1 MVKLIKQLFRG
12 FILFAVAVLSP
23 PARAEYV
30 PFVYEGRSWEV
41 ATAYNARYDTHPLQ
55 YKLSY
60 SKYFFEGDTV
70 IGGHRCLNMYVE
82 EDGSKQFLAPYY
94 EEDKKVYFIP
104 SPQYPDGLLL
114 YDFSLGRKGELTTWS
129 ALSGIYRDSVSLE
142 NYSAYTYTIYDAR
155 ETMFYDNKVKVQ
167 LFYDLDEYTDR
178 FLLEGIGTVQGPLGI
193 VAWEMSGAK
202 PTFLTKCTVD
212 GEVVYSR
219 FVEPN
224 ARECL
229 WNETPYSIPTGECL
243 ENTDIWVCINW
254 ERAPFCD
261 SFDWN
266 TPFNQQVDSIVDGK
280 IYMSHHYHSSTD
292 FKNSYYFYSSV
303 FTRIG
308 SLPKGDYTVVL
319 SLVDDDGELTAVPY
333 EFPFTVLPNKDN
345 IVKGLVPS
353 NVGEEKENDD
363 YYPNEGDIPE
373 LTITPE
379 GDSLHV
385 TGWLVYECA
394 GNHYCKYEIKGD
406 SIVLITIEDSRELVD
421 CIFVYSV
428 DFKIGPFKGDK
439 CVVTV
444 FESHRGKNTLTFD
457 FTSVAPIDADS
468 PAVPESVYD
477 LQGRQVATPSN
488 GIYIRNNKKVLIE

>member
-114 YDFSLGRKGELTTWS
+114 YDFSLGRNGKLTTWS

-345 IVKGLVPS
+345 IVKGMVPT
-353 NVGEEKENDD
+353 NTGEEEEKEV
-363 YYPNEGDIPE
+363 ESLHPE
-373 LTITPE
+373 LTITHE

-385 TGWLVYECA
+385 TGWLAYTCRETK
-394 GNHYCKYEIKGD
+394 HYCSYEINGESIMLKGVEAMPE
-406 SIVLITIEDSRELVD
+406 IVPSCFT
-421 CIFVYSV
+421 CYSV
-428 DFKIGPFKGDK
+428 DFRIGPFRGDR
-439 CVVTV
+439 CAVTV
-444 FESHRGKNTLTFD
+444 QESYKGINKLDFD
-457 FTSVAPIDADS
+457 FTSVIPAE
-468 PAVPESVYD
+468 AVPYPTPVLFYD
-477 LQGRQVATPSN
+477 LQGRPAEAPQK
-488 GIYIRNNKKVLIE
+488 GIFIREGKKVLIE